1 MKNIVFMLVLILPM
15 INNDGLFSQPMPP
28 VEVKVNQLKTS
39 LDLTEEQTADL
50 RIILQNAEKQAANVR
65 ELNKGDAEA
74 IKVAMA
80 DLDKETDQQIRNIL
94 TPEQQKKY
102 QTVKEQVITPSGRTD
117 REISELKERLKLTDE
132 QVTQIQPIL
141 ESFREQMQELREDS
155 GGDREQMHSQMRSIM
170 QERDKKIEAI
180 LSESQQQEYQKYIQE
195 RREEWGKR
203 RGQRGGR
210 NGQ

>member
-1 MKNIVFMLVLILPM
+1 MKKIVLILVLLLPV
-15 INNDGLFSQPMPP
+15 IYNGGLFSQPMPP

-50 RIILQNAEKQAANVR
+50 GIILQNAEKQAANIR
-65 ELNKGDAEA
+65 ELNKGDEEA

-80 DLDKETDQQIRNIL
+80 DLDKETNQQIRNIL
-94 TPEQQKKY
+94 TSEQQKKY
-102 QTVKEQVITPSGRTD
+102 QTVKEQVIKPSGRTD
-117 REISELKERLKLTDE
+117 REISELQERLKLTDE

-141 ESFREQMQELREDS
+141 ESFREQIQELRENS

-180 LSESQQQEYQKYIQE
+180 LTESQQQEYQKYIQE
-195 RREEWGKR
+195 RREEWGKH
-203 RGQRGGR
+203 RGQRDGR
-210 NGQ
+210 SGQ